1 MPFLSYLNIHM
12 SSEDVGVASL
22 LLTLIAL
29 CVTLYTLFRV
39 RAVAQ
44 AQEEATAFT
53 QELLNIDQLEVEL
66 VRVMAKL
73 GSDDDPESA
82 QIGRELG
89 VTLGRVQGVRRALGS
104 GKDKRRRTGRRAS
117 VAVGTNFFG
126 RDFTAET
133 IQSAKTNIDIITGR
147 TKLVSDFYILDVL
160 RQACERGV
168 TVRLIGLSDTAPDA
182 VLADAVKTVSNPAP
196 KDAEDYR
203 RQIRENRVEIEQGVA
218 SWSPAAQ
225 RYFHYRLSAV
235 VPRVSML
242 RCDNIVNFGFLQLY
256 RDAQPKE
263 LKERQYIKVPISLD
277 LGKVMLKHFDLV
289 WADSRSVLGEDK
301 PKTDNADVGAVAPRT
316 IQAETPGAP
325 EQEVPA

>member
-73 GSDDDPESA
+73 GSVDDPESA

-104 GKDKRRRTGRRAS
+104 GKDKRRRTGRRGQLSFRGRPRATAVHRWPQRLELGEPADQAPCPIGVQQRDPTPAG
-117 VAVGTNFFG
+117 VA
-126 RDFTAET
+126 R
-133 IQSAKTNIDIITGR
+133 
-147 TKLVSDFYILDVL
+147 
-160 RQACERGV
+160 RGHDPPA
-168 TVRLIGLSDTAPDA
+168 RPDPRR
-182 VLADAVKTVSNPAP
+182 LADRALLHCPAGTT
-196 KDAEDYR
+196 
-203 RQIRENRVEIEQGVA
+203 RVG
-218 SWSPAAQ
+218 
-225 RYFHYRLSAV
+225 
-235 VPRVSML
+235 
-242 RCDNIVNFGFLQLY
+242 
-256 RDAQPKE
+256 
-263 LKERQYIKVPISLD
+263 
-277 LGKVMLKHFDLV
+277 
-289 WADSRSVLGEDK
+289 
-301 PKTDNADVGAVAPRT
+301 
-316 IQAETPGAP
+316 
-325 EQEVPA
+325 